1 MVAISTFLAQ
11 SWPYVIAIIDVVLA
25 LVISAHVVLY
35 KRDVRAAIGWAG
47 LVWLAPIIGATLYG
61 IFGINRIRRRASRL
75 RDSPAGGDG
84 GEITSLPLGADP
96 DSTDAIEF
104 RQRTPH
110 HLVVLSDHGTQ
121 VAGIPLAYGNTV
133 QPLVNGDQAFP
144 AMLESIHN
152 AAHSV
157 ALCTYIFDDDRAG
170 TLFVKAL
177 IEAVGRG
184 VEVRVLVDGAG
195 ARYSRPPVRRV
206 LKRGGVRVAEFLKS
220 FVPWRNAY
228 LNLRNHRKLLIVDGR
243 VGFTGGLNIREG
255 CLLELDPEH
264 PVQDVHFRIDGP
276 VVRQLMTAF
285 AADWM
290 FTTDER
296 LEGERW
302 YPAIAAR
309 GEVAARGIQGGP
321 DEDFESI
328 RWTLLG
334 ALTRAQESV
343 RITTP
348 YFLPDQTLITALN
361 LTAMRGVTVD
371 IVVPEVSNLRFVQWA
386 STAQAWQVLER
397 GCRIWLSKP
406 PFDHS
411 KLMVIDSGWTFLG
424 SANWDPRSLRLN
436 FEYNL
441 ECYDWELAEKA
452 DELIEKKKR
461 HGRRLTLDE
470 VNRRSLPVRLRDG
483 VTRLFS
489 PYL

>member
-1 MVAISTFLAQ
+1 MGAIANFLAH
-11 SWPYVIAIIDVVLA
+11 SWPYVIALIDVVLA
-25 LVISAHVVLY
+25 LFISAHVVLY

-47 LVWLAPIIGATLYG
+47 LVWLAPIVGATLYG

-75 RDSPAGGDG
+75 REYPSRGDG
-84 GEITSLPLGADP
+84 RGAARLPLGGDP
-96 DSTDAIEF
+96 TSPEAIEF
-104 RQRTPH
+104 RQRSPG
-110 HLVVLSDHGTQ
+110 HLVVLGDYGAQ

-133 QPLVNGDQAFP
+133 MPLVNGDQAYP
-144 AMLESIHN
+144 EMLEAIRH

-170 TLFVKAL
+170 ALFVKAL
-177 IEAVGRG
+177 VDAVRRG
-184 VEVRVLVDGAG
+184 VEVRVLIDGAG
-195 ARYSRPPVRRV
+195 ARYSRPPVRRA
-206 LKRGGVRVAEFLKS
+206 LRRGGVPVAEFLKS

-228 LNLRNHRKLLIVDGR
+228 FNLRNHRKLLIVDGR

-255 CLLELDPEH
+255 CLLDLNPEH

-276 VVRQLMTAF
+276 VVRQLMAAF

-302 YPAIAAR
+302 YPEIACR

-334 ALTRAQESV
+334 ALSRSHESV

-397 GCRIWLSKP
+397 GCRVWLSKP

-411 KLMVIDSGWTFLG
+411 KLMVIDGGWTFVG

-436 FEYNL
+436 FEYNV
-441 ECYDWELAEKA
+441 ECYDRDLAEQVA
-452 DELIEKKKR
+452 DLIDRKKR
-461 HGRRLTLDE
+461 DGRRLTLQE
-470 VNRRSLPVRLRDG
+470 VNGRSLPVRIRDG